1 MNNIEA
7 EKISNNRVCKD
18 CQGNLIISQSRFVKG
33 YFLKCANRQCNKII
47 TSIEETIKIP
57 YSPREQKAVDEYYE
71 RINKHDSQ
79 KY

>member
-7 EKISNNRVCKD
+7 ENISNNRVCKE
-18 CQGNLIISQSRFVKG
+18 CEGNLIISQSGFVKG

-47 TSIEETIKIP
+47 TDISETIKIP
-57 YSPREQKAVDEYYE
+57 YSPREQRAVDEYNE
-71 RINKHDSQ
+71 RISKHDSQ